1 MFENVVPITLAKHK
15 SVKVKSISNFDFVK
29 NVNMGSVMVHE
40 FAKVAPIYP
49 IVFLEDPGKDLFKPV
64 ALFGLE
70 QGENL
75 FVEGPKWKASYIPAI
90 IRRYPFVLA
99 GSPDSNR
106 YTICIDEKSEFV
118 NDAEGQPLFTEDGK
132 PSEALEKVKR
142 YLQEL
147 QQMEMFTTEFVRYL
161 AEKNLFT
168 PMNMNLRVGKA
179 VKSVTGAY
187 IINEER
193 LNKLSNETFIE
204 MREKRYLPVIY
215 AHLGSLGQM
224 ERLIGFKD
232 ASLASTAKVEERFE
246 EPEA

>member
-1 MFENVVPITLAKHK
+1 MFKNIVPVVLEKHKDLKVKPITK
-15 SVKVKSISNFDFVK
+15 FDFVK
-29 NVNMGSVMVHE
+29 SVNMASVMVHE
-40 FAKVAPIYP
+40 FSKVAPTYP
-49 IVFLEDPGKDLFKPV
+49 ILFLEDPKKDQFKPV

-75 FVEGPKWKASYIPAI
+75 FVRDDKWQASYIPAI

-99 GSPDSNR
+99 GSEGGKKF
-106 YTICIDEKSEFV
+106 TVCIDDQSEFV
-118 NDAEGQPLFTEDGK
+118 GTDEGQPLFTEEGK
-132 PSEALEKVKR
+132 PSQSLETVKK

-147 QQMEMFTTEFVRYL
+147 QQMELFTNEFVKYL

-168 PMNMNLRVGKA
+168 PMNMNLRVGKE

-193 LNKLSNETFIE
+193 LNNLSAESFQE
-204 MREKRYLPVIY
+204 LREKRYLPVIY

-232 ASLASTAKVEERFE
+232 TALASTSKVEQTDS
-246 EPEA
+246 